1 MARHYEGISPSAGA
15 PIRPVASCAVSIEF
29 LSDEWVDAMD
39 AAARA
44 RPDLAA
50 VVGEPLVIEQEVVA
64 DTTAAARWHVRI
76 GGGLASVERGP
87 APDGQPTVRI
97 RQDRATALA
106 IARGELSAQR
116 AFMTGRL
123 RIGGDLA
130 ALLEHAEALAL
141 LDDVFAAVR
150 ARTALGDDGPATADG
165 VGDGGNGG
173 GADA

>member
-1 MARHYEGISPSAGA
+1 MV
-15 PIRPVASCAVSIEF
+15 PIASGAVSIEF
-29 LSDEWVDAMD
+29 LSDEWVDAMH

-44 RPDLAA
+44 RPDLAD
-50 VVGEPLVIEQEVVA
+50 VVPEPLTIQQEVA
-64 DTTAAARWHVRI
+64 GTTDASWWHVCI
-76 GGGLASVERGP
+76 GGGAASVGRGA
-87 APDGQPTVRI
+87 APDGHPTVRI
-97 RQDRATALA
+97 RQDRATAAA

-150 ARTALGDDGPATADG
+150 ADTVFSVDRSEETRA
-165 VGDGGNGG
+165 
-173 GADA
+173 